1 MKKLDFTRSLFLVTS
16 LLLLTLGFII
26 PNGNIAA
33 AIIGSLAIISLVVFD
48 IQAGKITKLSENN
61 PKVKTTRF
69 LNRLTIF
76 IVAICSIFTILS
88 PLENLFTTKTNE
100 LLLVSLVS
108 VFIMIFGN
116 LSPKI
121 PFNRY
126 LGLRLPWTIRD
137 EDTWKVAHKILGYL
151 SFPIA
156 ISLFTFSFFFNI
168 ELVATISIL
177 TWILIPGIYSLLFY
191 YKKI

>member
-16 LLLLTLGFII
+16 LLLLTLGFVI
-26 PNGNIAA
+26 PNSNIVA

-69 LNRLTIF
+69 LNRLTMF

-88 PLENLFTTKTNE
+88 PIKNLFTPKTNE
-100 LLLVSLVS
+100 LLLVGLVS

-116 LSPKI
+116 LSHKI

-151 SFPIA
+151 SFPVA
-156 ISLFTFSFFFNI
+156 ISLFTFSFFFKI